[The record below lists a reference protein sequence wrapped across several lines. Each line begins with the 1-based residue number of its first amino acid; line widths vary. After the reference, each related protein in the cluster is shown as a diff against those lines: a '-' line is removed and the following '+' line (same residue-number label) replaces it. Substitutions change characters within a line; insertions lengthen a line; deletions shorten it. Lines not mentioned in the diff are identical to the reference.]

1 MGTVVTVRVGII
13 GCGWIGGVH
22 SRAVRALIRAGVVDA
37 DVVAACDAD
46 LERAEAFARVHGASV
61 ATSEPAAVVAVA
73 DAVWIC
79 TPTSTHRALVEL
91 AVSAGRAIYCEKPLA
106 PNMTDVVAMTETVR
120 AAGVPNQVGLV
131 MRSEAPIATLQR
143 LANGDD
149 ALGRPEA
156 ENELGRP
163 MAAVFRDDQYFPIQG
178 RYASLW
184 RSDVSVAGGGTLI
197 EHSIHDLDVLAWVLG
212 DVTEISCRTS
222 NYAGHPGIEDVAV
235 ATLAHASGA
244 TSSLVSVWHNV
255 MTRPSIRR
263 IEVFCERALL
273 WLDDDGMGP
282 VHVEQ
287 SAGALQV
294 DARTGEG
301 LIAGLALPD
310 EYREALA
317 PYVVADRDFLDAV
330 ATGREPS
337 PGFDVALAAH
347 RVADAAYRS
356 AALGGMPTA
365 VALL

>member
-1 MGTVVTVRVGII
+1 MTVNVGII

-22 SRAVRALIRAGVVDA
+22 SRALRALIRAGVVDA
-37 DVVAACDAD
+37 EVVAACDVDAD
-46 LERAEAFARVHGASV
+46 RAGAFAQVHGAAV
-61 ATSEPAAVVAVA
+61 ASSDPGDVIAAA

-79 TPTSTHRALVEL
+79 TPTSTHRALVEQ
-91 AVSAGRAIYCEKPLA
+91 AVAAGRAIYCEKPLA
-106 PNMTDVVAMTETVR
+106 PTMTDVLAMAELVN

-143 LANGDD
+143 LANGDS
-149 ALGRPEA
+149 A
-156 ENELGRP
+156 LGRP

-178 RYASLW
+178 RYASQW

-212 DVTEISCRTS
+212 DVTEVMCRTS

-235 ATLAHASGA
+235 VTLIHESGA
-244 TSSLVSVWHNV
+244 TSSLVSVWHQV

-287 SAGALQV
+287 STGSQQV
-294 DARTGEG
+294 EARTGEG
-301 LIAGLALPD
+301 LIGGLSLPD
-310 EYREALA
+310 EYREGLA
-317 PYVVADRDFLDAV
+317 PYVVADRDFIDAV
-330 ATGREPS
+330 AAGRPPA
-337 PGFDVALAAH
+337 PGFEVALAAH

-356 AALGGMPTA
+356 AALGGMPTT